1 MAPKRTSTSPAP
13 ARKTPT
19 KATPEPKAKSPAK
32 PSPAGRPSKSPAR
45 TASKK
50 DAAAPSAS
58 PPPAAAAAPPKN
70 GNGKA
75 AAAPAGSPPSDNT
88 MALIAV
94 VLGVLV
100 LITAAAVL
108 PLEKTLPQKVP
119 ALSAKSFN
127 GKDLKQSSGYAGSA
141 LVAFTDNATFCE
153 PCNELST
160 LLTSDAFMSQH
171 GKWWSAQMLRVGK
184 VNCNV
189 NEDLCARF
197 GVGDGVSTE
206 KGDDTPG
213 LPYIVWFKGGKE
225 AGPYTG
231 ERTLAGLTAW
241 VGEKQAAKEL

>member
-1 MAPKRTSTSPAP
+1 
-13 ARKTPT
+13 
-19 KATPEPKAKSPAK
+19 
-32 PSPAGRPSKSPAR
+32 
-45 TASKK
+45 
-50 DAAAPSAS
+50 
-58 PPPAAAAAPPKN
+58 
-70 GNGKA
+70 
-75 AAAPAGSPPSDNT
+75 

-160 LLTSDAFMSQH
+160 LLTSDAFMNQH

-184 VNCNV
+184 VHCNH

-197 GVGDGVSTE
+197 GVGDGVSTDE
-206 KGDDTPG
+206 EEEEVVKPS
-213 LPYIVWFKGGKE
+213 LPYILWFQGGKAVE
-225 AGPYTG
+225 PYSG
-231 ERTLAGLTAW
+231 ELTLAGLMAW
-241 VGEKQAAKEL
+241 VAEKQESKDL